1 MWDNAPEYKAA
12 LVFVE
17 HRYYG
22 KSLPFG
28 NESFSSLKNLGYL
41 SAEQALADFAE
52 VITYLKNEVGS
63 FLLIFS
69 QSY

>member
-1 MWDNAPEYKAA
+1 MWDIAPEYKAA

-28 NESFSSLKNLGYL
+28 NESFSSLRNVGYL
-41 SAEQALADFAE
+41 SAEQALGDFAT
-52 VITYLKNEVGS
+52 VITYLKNEVI
-63 FLLIFS
+63 LIFFFLMLD
-69 QSY
+69 